1 MRKRKTLSPKERNE
15 FLALLSAGYAR
26 TTAARYIHRA
36 PTTIREN
43 IVEDPKFAQQV
54 ARAEEGS
61 EVFYL
66 SCIRKAAL
74 KEQYW
79 RAAAWVLERRL
90 PNRYG
95 VQKPETLTAERV
107 QKFMTTCIEIIVNK
121 LPNDEQRK
129 NIFNRLTKELAGLDD

>member
-1 MRKRKTLSPKERNE
+1 MTKHRLTHQERNE
-15 FLALLSAGYAR
+15 ILALLSAGYSR
-26 TTAARYIHRA
+26 TTAAKYIHRA
-36 PTTIREN
+36 PVTLRSDIAEH
-43 IVEDPKFAQQV
+43 PKFAQQV
-54 ARAEEGS
+54 AKAEEGS

-95 VQKPETLTAERV
+95 TQKPETMTAEQV
-107 QKFMTTCIEIIVNK
+107 QKFMTTCIEIIVNE
-121 LPNDEQRK
+121 LPDDEQRK
-129 NIFNRLTKELAGLDD
+129 NIFNRLTKELAKWD